1 MASPTP
7 VTTAMLC
14 LLICVSTLDIDKS
27 DGGYRDL
34 LISINKDVPYNE
46 TIVVNIKSLLWSSS
60 QFLHRATNGLVYFKH
75 VTINFPNTWPKRSS
89 ARRLS
94 SSLFEKGD
102 VRIDLPAES
111 HEQERPFTK
120 QWKLCGKPGE
130 YIKVTPTF
138 LAELNDSTTKTF
150 GNPAYVFVHEWAHY
164 RYGVFDEHGWRDDEK
179 YPLTYCEEDPVSHFC
194 DSTNGARQHNPY
206 APSEQNAICQ
216 GRSTWEVISEN
227 EDFTNLARANLSK
240 RIETTFEEMQHTED
254 LPQRVVMALDVS
266 DSMKGDNRMT
276 FLKDALTRYVR
287 DIADGSKSLAIVTF
301 SSSAAVL
308 HPLMPVNVSTRQS
321 FLNAVKDLKAAGQ
334 TCIGCGLQRTL
345 QVLNTTDEK
354 PEGGIVVLMSD
365 SEENM
370 TPKLNDVLP
379 ELMAAKVG
387 VSTIAMGTSADHE
400 IETLATMTDGKAFFF
415 PGLQANTA
423 ILLQIAFEES
433 TIRGDHRVDIRD
445 GQWTIRLDS
454 TSLQQVEVNI
464 QVKSQAKDPN
474 DEPIRATG
482 KMISLKVAKPNEALI
497 LTDVYKGRKIVLDA
511 MVVADVYGPNPPYK
525 TTVRLRDDGR
535 GEI

>member
-1 MASPTP
+1 MP
-7 VTTAMLC
+7 VIWA
-14 LLICVSTLDIDKS
+14 
-27 DGGYRDL
+27 
-34 LISINKDVPYNE
+34 
-46 TIVVNIKSLLWSSS
+46 
-60 QFLHRATNGLVYFKH
+60 
-75 VTINFPNTWPKRSS
+75 
-89 ARRLS
+89 LS
-94 SSLFEKGD
+94 HCCCS
-102 VRIDLPAES
+102 
-111 HEQERPFTK
+111 
-120 QWKLCGKPGE
+120 
-130 YIKVTPTF
+130 
-138 LAELNDSTTKTF
+138 
-150 GNPAYVFVHEWAHY
+150 
-164 RYGVFDEHGWRDDEK
+164 
-179 YPLTYCEEDPVSHFC
+179 
-194 DSTNGARQHNPY
+194 
-206 APSEQNAICQ
+206 
-216 GRSTWEVISEN
+216 
-227 EDFTNLARANLSK
+227 LARANLSK

-433 TIRGDHRVDIRD
+433 TIRGDHRVDIRIANFAKAF
-445 GQWTIRLDS
+445 TTRLEEKFILDS
-454 TSLQQVEVNI
+454 SL
-464 QVKSQAKDPN
+464 
-474 DEPIRATG
+474 G
-482 KMISLKVAKPNEALI
+482 KRTVVIFDQLNPTP
-497 LTDVYKGRKIVLDA
+497 TDVSLVLIDPSGRECKKCVEHGNKKTKTVFVPSPA
-511 MVVADVYGPNPPYK
+511 QVTYGFFFSTANATAPDQLTLVK
-525 TTVRLRDDGR
+525 KV
-535 GEI
+535 

>member
-1 MASPTP
+1 MDTSAGRHRNG
-7 VTTAMLC
+7 VTGHRELKLNTCSSKFTFDL
-14 LLICVSTLDIDKS
+14 TLDSGDS
-27 DGGYRDL
+27 CPL
-34 LISINKDVPYNE
+34 N
-46 TIVVNIKSLLWSSS
+46 
-60 QFLHRATNGLVYFKH
+60 
-75 VTINFPNTWPKRSS
+75 NTTCT
-89 ARRLS
+89 
-94 SSLFEKGD
+94 F
-102 VRIDLPAES
+102 
-111 HEQERPFTK
+111 QE
-120 QWKLCGKPGE
+120 
-130 YIKVTPTF
+130 
-138 LAELNDSTTKTF
+138 
-150 GNPAYVFVHEWAHY
+150 
-164 RYGVFDEHGWRDDEK
+164 
-179 YPLTYCEEDPVSHFC
+179 
-194 DSTNGARQHNPY
+194 
-206 APSEQNAICQ
+206 
-216 GRSTWEVISEN
+216 
-227 EDFTNLARANLSK
+227 NLAHANLSK

-433 TIRGDHRVDIRD
+433 TIRGDHRVDIRVR
-445 GQWTIRLDS
+445 IECE
-454 TSLQQVEVNI
+454 SLG
-464 QVKSQAKDPN
+464 
-474 DEPIRATG
+474 T
-482 KMISLKVAKPNEALI
+482 
-497 LTDVYKGRKIVLDA
+497 
-511 MVVADVYGPNPPYK
+511 
-525 TTVRLRDDGR
+525 
-535 GEI
+535 

>member
-1 MASPTP
+1 MASRLP
-7 VTTAMLC
+7 VAAAMMC
-14 LLICVSTLDIDKS
+14 LLICVSTLEIDKS

-46 TIVVNIKSLLWSSS
+46 TIVENVKSLLRSSS
-60 QFLHRATNGLVYFKH
+60 HFLHRATNGLVYFKH
-75 VTINFPNTWPKRSS
+75 VAINFPSTWPKRSS

-111 HEQERPFTK
+111 QEQERPFTK

-179 YPLTYCEEDPVSHFC
+179 YPLTYCEEDPVTGLRELKLNACSSKFTFDLTL
-194 DSTNGARQHNPY
+194 DSGDSCPLNKTTCTFH
-206 APSEQNAICQ
+206 E
-216 GRSTWEVISEN
+216 
-227 EDFTNLARANLSK
+227 NLARANLSK
-240 RIETTFEEMQHTED
+240 RIETTFEETQHTED

-387 VSTIAMGTSADHE
+387 VSTMAMGTSADHQ

-433 TIRGDHRVDIRD
+433 TIRGDRRVDIRD

-535 GEI
+535 